1 MIYHIDSLYFKKAY
15 TLMSNFIF
23 LHGLQ
28 IKTKIGVPDF
38 ERKQYQIL
46 HLDVDIQLHKNSSF
60 DIDDIEETLDYAEIE
75 RIIVTIGDNHSY
87 KLLESFG
94 EEIISTIKERFT
106 VKTIELKIA
115 KNKIIPSTD

>member
-1 MIYHIDSLYFKKAY
+1 
-15 TLMSNFIF
+15 MSNFIF

-60 DIDDIEETLDYAEIE
+60 DIDDIEETLDYA
-75 RIIVTIGDNHSY
+75 
-87 KLLESFG
+87 
-94 EEIISTIKERFT
+94 
-106 VKTIELKIA
+106 
-115 KNKIIPSTD
+115 

>member
-1 MIYHIDSLYFKKAY
+1 
-15 TLMSNFIF
+15 MSNFIF

-94 EEIISTIKERFT
+94 EEIISTIKEKFT

-115 KNKIIPSTD
+115 KNKIIPSTDFVGVILKR